1 MHKQAKR
8 RLPVARLHSF
18 LACVLCKTG
27 VVHGTNRM
35 NNIRLAQLN
44 SYKQERAPLDY
55 SSLIMGQLEII
66 KSVSSVMDATC
77 VKDSSVVAENPTML
91 TLLDASSVLT
101 INQHTNAPVRVR
113 KSWKQ
118 VLQRHPPKK
127 SVRFKLLDEVFP
139 VGQEGHEGNDSKH
152 RRRPRGS
159 NGSSTT
165 TRKPAE
171 PQHQDSDL
179 RSLCWYSSSDICMF
193 RHRHERALQNI
204 LQCPYTS
211 LVRQLL
217 SALYHEEG
225 ASFQHISSS
234 KATMALMRNYRI
246 RYSPSVTTSSEDLWG
261 MELQI
266 AQLSSKVLLGQKK
279 SNLHSPK
286 AAAFFAHQLALAQQG
301 YIKSTV
307 ETEAKRHTT
316 TLSD

>member
-127 SVRFKLLDEVFP
+127 SVRFKLLTNKQHHSQFESNPNMDWIGP
-139 VGQEGHEGNDSKH
+139 CLL
-152 RRRPRGS
+152 RRRLCVPREWICLLVLVVHGAP
-159 NGSSTT
+159 N
-165 TRKPAE
+165 E
-171 PQHQDSDL
+171 
-179 RSLCWYSSSDICMF
+179 RSPVI
-193 RHRHERALQNI
+193 
-204 LQCPYTS
+204 P
-211 LVRQLL
+211 
-217 SALYHEEG
+217 
-225 ASFQHISSS
+225 
-234 KATMALMRNYRI
+234 
-246 RYSPSVTTSSEDLWG
+246 
-261 MELQI
+261 
-266 AQLSSKVLLGQKK
+266 
-279 SNLHSPK
+279 
-286 AAAFFAHQLALAQQG
+286 
-301 YIKSTV
+301 
-307 ETEAKRHTT
+307 
-316 TLSD
+316 

>member
-1 MHKQAKR
+1 
-8 RLPVARLHSF
+8 
-18 LACVLCKTG
+18 
-27 VVHGTNRM
+27 
-35 NNIRLAQLN
+35 
-44 SYKQERAPLDY
+44 
-55 SSLIMGQLEII
+55 MGHLEII
-66 KSVSSVMDATC
+66 ESVSSVMDATC
-77 VKDSSVVAENPTML
+77 MKDSSPVAENPTML
-91 TLLDASSVLT
+91 SLLDDASSVLT
-101 INQHTNAPVRVR
+101 INQNTNAPFRVR

-118 VLQRHPPKK
+118 VLQRHPLKK

-139 VGQEGHEGNDSKH
+139 VGQEEHVGNDSEH
-152 RRRPRGS
+152 SRRPRGS
-159 NGSSTT
+159 SNGSSSTS
-165 TRKPAE
+165 RKPAG

-193 RHRHERALQNI
+193 RHRHEQALQNI
-204 LQCPYTS
+204 LQCPYKS

-246 RYSPSVTTSSEDLWG
+246 RYSPSMTTSSEDLWG

-316 TLSD
+316 TLSDWK